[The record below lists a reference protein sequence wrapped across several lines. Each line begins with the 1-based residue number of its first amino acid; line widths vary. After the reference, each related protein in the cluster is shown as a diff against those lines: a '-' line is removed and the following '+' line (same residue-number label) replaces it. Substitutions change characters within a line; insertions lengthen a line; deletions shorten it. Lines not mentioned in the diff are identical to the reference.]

1 MIRLYEARDFQDC
14 RWLNDQS
21 YLKPCPENE
30 LRAKLAGKT
39 WVWEDGPQVI
49 GCLITEV
56 HQERPRDIGKTFI
69 WSVTVSPNWRN
80 RGIATAL
87 LNKAAEY
94 FAGTEL
100 WLHTTPGSP
109 AERLYTKLGYTAV
122 EIDYDFYGPGSDSV
136 LMVKR

>member
-1 MIRLYEARDFQDC
+1 MIRPYEARDFEDC
-14 RWLNDQS
+14 LWLNEQA
-21 YLKPCPENE
+21 YLKPCTENV
-30 LRAKLAGKT
+30 LREKLDAGKS
-39 WVWEDGPQVI
+39 WVWEDSPLVI

-56 HQERPRDIGKTFI
+56 KDARTFV

-87 LNKAAEY
+87 LKKADEL
-94 FAGTEL
+94 GCEL

-122 EIDYDFYGPGSDSV
+122 RIDYDQYGPGSDAV